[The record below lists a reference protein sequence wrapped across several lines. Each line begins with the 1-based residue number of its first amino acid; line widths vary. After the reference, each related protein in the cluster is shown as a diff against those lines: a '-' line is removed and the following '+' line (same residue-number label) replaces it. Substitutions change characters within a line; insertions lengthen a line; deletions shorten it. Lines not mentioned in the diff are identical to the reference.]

1 MATDLVRFFGALA
14 ILVALAAFARQ
25 AARWTRQPAVLGEL
39 LLGVVLG
46 PTLLG
51 WAWPG
56 GHDFLLGGANAP
68 LLDGLAWIG
77 LVLFM
82 LVAGAEM
89 EWHPKNGLAAIGVA
103 SGGLVLPATAGA
115 FLALF
120 APDWFFDRAPTGP
133 GILLVATI
141 MTVTALPVLARILA
155 DLQLLDR
162 PTAAVTMAAAT
173 IDDVAGWIALALAAA
188 AGHPGLTGSLGGN
201 LALVFGLLAA
211 VLVLDHLLAARL
223 RPFLPQEPAHL
234 FVAVVVATF
243 AAALLTHEAGL
254 HAVVGPLAVGA
265 VVSRHRGLRD
275 VVAERFRGVAFILL
289 LPMFFILTVG
299 QADLRLVVTDTGLL
313 ALLVVL
319 IAATTGKVVGCYAGA
334 RMAGLTHDQGLGA
347 GILMNARGAVGLVVA
362 KVGLDAGLL
371 APHGFALMV
380 LVIVLTTLLAAPA
393 LAWHVRRV
401 GVGAL

>member
-14 ILVALAAFARQ
+14 ILVAAAALARQ
-25 AARWTRQPAVLGEL
+25 AARGLGQPAVLGEL
-39 LLGVVLG
+39 LLGIVLG

-51 WAWPG
+51 WAAPG
-56 GHDFLLGGANAP
+56 VHAYLLGGANAP
-68 LLDGLAWIG
+68 LLDALAWIG

-89 EWHPKNGLAAIGVA
+89 EWRPSNGIAAIGVA

-115 FLALF
+115 FLALL
-120 APDWFFDRAPTGP
+120 APAWFFDGEATTP
-133 GILLVATI
+133 GILLVATV

-155 DLQLLDR
+155 DVGLLER

-173 IDDVAGWIALALAAA
+173 IDDVVGWIALALAAA

-201 LALVFGLLAA
+201 LALVFGLFI
-211 VLVLDHLLAARL
+211 VVFVLDHVLAPRL
-223 RPFLPQEPAHL
+223 RPILPKEPAHL

-265 VVSRHRGLRD
+265 IVSRHKGLRD
-275 VVAERFRGVAFILL
+275 VVAERFRGVAFVLL

-299 QADLRLVVTDTGLL
+299 QADLRLVVTETGVLALVVVLL
-313 ALLVVL
+313 A
-319 IAATTGKVVGCYAGA
+319 ATGGKVLGCYTGA
-334 RMAGLTHDQGLGA
+334 RVAGMTHAQGLGA

-371 APHGFALMV
+371 APHGFALLV

-401 GVGAL
+401 GVAAL

>member
-14 ILVALAAFARQ
+14 ILVAAAALARQ
-25 AARWTRQPAVLGEL
+25 AARWTGQPAVLGEL
-39 LLGVVLG
+39 ILGILLG

-51 WAWPG
+51 WVAPG
-56 GHDFLLGGANAP
+56 AHEYLLGGPNAP
-68 LLDGLAWIG
+68 LLDALAWIG

-89 EWHPKNGLAAIGVA
+89 EWRPANGVAALGVA
-103 SGGLVLPATAGA
+103 SGGLLLPATAGA
-115 FLALF
+115 FLAAI
-120 APDWFFDRAPTGP
+120 APEWFFDGAATGP
-133 GILLVATI
+133 GILMVATV

-155 DLQLLDR
+155 DLDLLGR

-173 IDDVAGWIALALAAA
+173 IDDVFGWIALALAAA
-188 AGHPGLTGSLGGN
+188 AGHTGLTGSLAGN
-201 LALVFGLLAA
+201 LALVFGLFVA
-211 VLVLDHLLAARL
+211 VLVLDRFLSPLLARFG
-223 RPFLPQEPAHL
+223 PKDPAHL

-254 HAVVGPLAVGA
+254 HAVIGPLAVGA
-265 VVSRHRGLRD
+265 IVSRHRGLRD
-275 VVAERFRGVAFILL
+275 VVAERFRGVAFVLL

-299 QADLRLVVTDTGLL
+299 QADLRLVVTHLTFW
-313 ALLVVL
+313 APVVLVV
-319 IAATTGKVVGCYAGA
+319 AATGGKILGCYIGA
-334 RMAGLTHDQGLGA
+334 RSAGMTHEQGIGA

-362 KVGLDAGLL
+362 KVGYDAGLL

-401 GVGAL
+401 GTAAL